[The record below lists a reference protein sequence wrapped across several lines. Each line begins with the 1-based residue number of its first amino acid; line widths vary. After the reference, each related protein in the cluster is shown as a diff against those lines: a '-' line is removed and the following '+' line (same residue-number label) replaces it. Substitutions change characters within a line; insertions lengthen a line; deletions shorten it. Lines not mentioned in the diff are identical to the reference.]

1 MRRRTLL
8 LVAAAICLGAAAAAA
23 VLATD
28 VGAWRSALRA
38 GDAEAAADPSAA
50 TVPSADELLPFH
62 AARDL
67 LGLDD
72 DLAFRRAL
80 VLFHDGYSGIPSHD
94 QSSAGTEARAEAE
107 ATLERIVRSRGRR
120 AEGVG
125 GGEPARRARARRRVG
140 RFEPGRL
147 RRPRDRRAAERGPSS
162 IPGTPTRRRTSSS
175 HSVSRRRTARSAAR
189 ATDRAAERRGGA
201 SQTTP
206 GRGY

>member
-107 ATLERIVRSRGRR
+107 ATLERIVRTEGDGPR
-120 AEGVG
+120 A
-125 GGEPARRARARRRVG
+125 
-140 RFEPGRL
+140 
-147 RRPRDRRAAERGPSS
+147 
-162 IPGTPTRRRTSSS
+162 
-175 HSVSRRRTARSAAR
+175 SAA
-189 ATDRAAERRGGA
+189 ANLLGVLELVDASAGSSLGGSVDRAIVELQNAVRLDPGDADAKANLELALGLAPPDSPFRSTRHGSSGRRRGGA